1 MPVRRGCGRARN
13 QVTYLL
19 DGRSLGDGSAKRGI
33 GTYLRGLLDA
43 YSTLG
48 IGASVSLLL
57 ERDSEVP
64 DLVHAAGFTVHRRR
78 LRALNRHLRP
88 LLDPFLVRHALGVDP
103 PALYHSVEY
112 AQPVIPRL
120 PVVVTVHD
128 LIPFV
133 LPRSYPWMRRERFL
147 AMRQL
152 RHADAVIAVSH
163 ATAADLQRIAGVEG
177 SRISVIAEGVSQ
189 SVTAALPP
197 EALTELRRRLQLPER
212 FVLAV
217 GTFDPRKRIDALS
230 DTVRHLRV
238 EHDVGLVLAGFQG
251 DFAPTVTRSLGRFGI
266 ESCTRVVGHLDDQDL
281 AGLYQMSECLLFTS
295 AYEGFG
301 LPPLEAM
308 AAGLPVVAFDNSS
321 LPEVVGEAGVL
332 VADGDAAAMAAA
344 ASRILG
350 DPRERQRRVAAGRAR
365 AASFTWER
373 TALATLAVYQRVLDT
388 R

>member
-1 MPVRRGCGRARN
+1 
-13 QVTYLL
+13 
-19 DGRSLGDGSAKRGI
+19 
-33 GTYLRGLLDA
+33 
-43 YSTLG
+43 
-48 IGASVSLLL
+48 
-57 ERDSEVP
+57 
-64 DLVHAAGFTVHRRR
+64 
-78 LRALNRHLRP
+78 
-88 LLDPFLVRHALGVDP
+88 
-103 PALYHSVEY
+103 
-112 AQPVIPRL
+112 
-120 PVVVTVHD
+120 
-128 LIPFV
+128 
-133 LPRSYPWMRRERFL
+133 
-147 AMRQL
+147 
-152 RHADAVIAVSH
+152 VIAVSH

-230 DTVRHLRV
+230 DAVRHLRV

-321 LPEVVGEAGVL
+321 LPE
-332 VADGDAAAMAAA
+332 MAAA